1 MSTPHDTPL
10 WLKIRNHPSL
20 FCLHPTPQQ
29 IGTIFRVIADDV
41 LRETPKPSPGD
52 GIIPGGSPKRYRAVL
67 AAWEQRMSIRDLLL
81 AEAERAEVAQ

>member
-10 WLKIRNHPSL
+10 WLQIRNHPSL

-29 IGTIFRVIADDV
+29 IATIFRVIADDV
-41 LRETPKPSPGD
+41 LPERPEPTRSPHMGNFAANAIWRE
-52 GIIPGGSPKRYRAVL
+52 
-67 AAWEQRMSIRDLLL
+67 RMGIRDLLL

>member
-10 WLKIRNHPSL
+10 WLQIRNHPSL

-29 IGTIFRVIADDV
+29 IATIFRVIADV
-41 LRETPKPSPGD
+41 VAPEEPKPHVFDDSYTHGARD
-52 GIIPGGSPKRYRAVL
+52 ARLEIRA
-67 AAWEQRMSIRDLLL
+67 LLL